1 MNETNCQEWFNW
13 FYKNWS
19 NYCPGE
25 MIDKGLNS
33 SFIAE
38 RFIEENQIQFLE
50 LSKNFNIDNYEAL
63 EQYMK
68 LSESELYV
76 LKYLLRLIKL
86 QNKSKENH

>member
-1 MNETNCQEWFNW
+1 
-13 FYKNWS
+13 
-19 NYCPGE
+19 

-38 RFIEENQIQFLE
+38 RFIEENQIEFLE